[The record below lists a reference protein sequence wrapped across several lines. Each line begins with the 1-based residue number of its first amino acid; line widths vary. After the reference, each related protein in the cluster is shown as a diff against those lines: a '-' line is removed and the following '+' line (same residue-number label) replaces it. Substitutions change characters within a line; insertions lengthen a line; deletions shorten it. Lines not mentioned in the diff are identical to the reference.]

1 MGTARRPTPPC
12 AVALQSPPRALLARA
27 PARHRVR
34 RWLLLLVDSVL
45 VLLLLPG
52 RLLGRPID
60 APGLAA
66 WLIVN
71 LIVPIATTPL

>member
-1 MGTARRPTPPC
+1 MRAVVWRSRRAAGPERVERRC
-12 AVALQSPPRALLARA
+12 A
-27 PARHRVR
+27 ARHRVR
-34 RWLLLLVDSVL
+34 RRLLLLVDSVL
-45 VLLLLPG
+45 VLLLLPD

>member
-1 MGTARRPTPPC
+1 MRAVRWSRRAADPESG
-12 AVALQSPPRALLARA
+12 VERRRA
-27 PARHRVR
+27 ARHRER
-34 RWLLLLVDSVL
+34 RWLLLLLDSVL

-71 LIVPIATTPL
+71 RIVPIATTP